1 MTQTRLTNT
10 LNPDA
15 EKFVESATPSAE
27 KAPVRFAESDDG
39 LLGAIVELDSK
50 GRCVF
55 INDLFASW
63 FGKPRED
70 LLGTRIRDALPSDS
84 RNRSEPY
91 YQRALKG
98 EHVCF
103 ETKKR
108 YPTGITR
115 EVRIE
120 YSPKLNASGDQTG
133 VIIYSTDITERNRT
147 ERTLADLYAIT
158 STRELTTDQKIEQIL
173 KLGCDHFELP
183 FGVISRIIEDHYTVT
198 HAESPNG
205 EIMAG
210 ASFALGAT
218 YCSRTL
224 DENAPLAIDHA
235 SMSEFAGFPCYE
247 KFALEAYI
255 GAPVFVDGDTYGTIN
270 FTAPE
275 PRERPF
281 SKTGRELIRQFA
293 DSIGNEI
300 ARQQDHDALME
311 ARIRLE
317 QVASNDDLTGVLN
330 RRAFLERAET
340 ELARF
345 HQTGRKF
352 TAVTIDVDDFK
363 SINDTYGHS
372 VGDEVLKGI
381 AELFSESLRPVD
393 VFGRIG
399 GEEFCAILDD
409 TEEHDALMTCNHIQK
424 NVIRQFK
431 VEPVTGDITCS
442 MGLATVT
449 AEDSRFS
456 ELLQR
461 ADQALYRARKAG
473 RSRCLAYRP
482 EVRLRMAAG

>member
-1 MTQTRLTNT
+1 MTQRRPIKN
-10 LNPDA
+10 LNLDTKSP
-15 EKFVESATPSAE
+15 FESATPSTE
-27 KAPVRFAESDDG
+27 TEPVRFTEPDDG
-39 LLGAIVELDSK
+39 LIGAIVELDSE

-70 LLGTRIRDALPSDS
+70 LLGSRIRDALPTDS
-84 RNRSEPY
+84 RTKSEPY

-103 ETKKR
+103 ETEKR
-108 YPTGITR
+108 YPTGIMR

-120 YSPKLNASGDQTG
+120 YSPKLNASGEQTG
-133 VIIYSTDITERNRT
+133 VIVYSTDITETNRT
-147 ERTLADLYAIT
+147 KRTLADLYAIT

-173 KLGCDHFELP
+173 KLGCEHFELP
-183 FGVISRIIEDHYTVT
+183 YGVISRVIEDHYTVI

-210 ASFALGAT
+210 ASFGLADT

-224 DENAPLAIDHA
+224 GDNAPLAIDHA
-235 SMSEFAGFPCYE
+235 NAAGFASFPCYK

-255 GAPVFVDGDTYGTIN
+255 GAPVIVDGDTYGTIN

-275 PRERPF
+275 PRDPPF
-281 SKTGRELIRQFA
+281 SKTERELIRQFA
-293 DSIGNEI
+293 DWIGNEI
-300 ARQQDHDALME
+300 ARQQDREALME

-317 QVASNDDLTGVLN
+317 QVASIDDLTGVLN
-330 RRAFLERAET
+330 RRAFLECAET

-363 SINDTYGHS
+363 SINDSFGHS
-372 VGDEVLKGI
+372 VGDEVLKGV

-393 VFGRIG
+393 VFGRIA
-399 GEEFCAILDD
+399 GEEFCAILVD
-409 TEEHDALMTCNHIQK
+409 TEEHDALMICNQIQK

-431 VEPVTGDITCS
+431 VAPITRDITCS
-442 MGLATVT
+442 MGLATVS
-449 AEDSRFS
+449 DDDNQFS
-456 ELLQR
+456 TLLQR
-461 ADQALYRARKAG
+461 ADQALYRAMNAG
-473 RSRCLAYRP
+473 RNRCLAYRP
-482 EVRLRMAAG
+482 EVNLRIAAG